1 MEGFDEVLK
10 IATFVAEPK
19 KDLDSCRYLG
29 QFGFCI
35 HQLTLLQLFQN
46 YFEERLK
53 HFYLKAR

>member
-29 QFGFCI
+29 QFSFCI
-35 HQLTLLQLFQN
+35 YQLTLLQLFQN
-46 YFEERLK
+46 YFEERL
-53 HFYLKAR
+53 